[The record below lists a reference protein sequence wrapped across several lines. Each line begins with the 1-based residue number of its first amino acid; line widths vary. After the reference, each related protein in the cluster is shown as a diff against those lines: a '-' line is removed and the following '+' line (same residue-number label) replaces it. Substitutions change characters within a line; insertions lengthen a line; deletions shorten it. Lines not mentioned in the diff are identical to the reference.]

1 MYFHFIILKKKI
13 FLTDYVYLLACDNS
27 HVNTLNGATTNTVSG
42 WSFDPT
48 PTDGSFNPKE
58 PFHSK
63 CKNSSWYGWALPG
76 NLSISTVLY
85 CNGVASLKYGNCDS
99 VGKVAVYLN
108 DVEISSAS
116 PFSQENAIFSF
127 HDQDVLTIYDD
138 GEAIIQY
145 NDFNII
151 NCSGKLFF
159 ETISR
164 GYRMDFI

>member
-1 MYFHFIILKKKI
+1 MKKKI

-63 CKNSSWYGWALPG
+63 CKNSSWYGWIHPG
-76 NLSISTVLY
+76 DLAITTVLY
-85 CNGVASLKYGNCDS
+85 GNGVASLKYGNCHS
-99 VGKVAVYLN
+99 RGKVAVYLN

-159 ETISR
+159 DTISR